1 MDMNQSQKQSSGT
14 AAVVAGDVTCICQV
28 LSVRTINKSKVIN
41 LRITNE
47 EFELGRVFGDYESG
61 GNMVFGIPTEFSN
74 EFEISNSKIDGYT
87 GFEYH
92 FQIYSKTYGKQPVV
106 IPNRIYTYAQPK
118 DMPWNGTN
126 TWVIR
131 TVSKIKV
138 SQ

>member
-1 MDMNQSQKQSSGT
+1 MDKNQSQKSLNGT
-14 AAVVAGDVTCICQV
+14 AAVVAGDVTYICQV

-47 EFELGRVFGDYESG
+47 EFELGRVFGGTEF
-61 GNMVFGIPTEFSN
+61 NNFGIPTEFSK
-74 EFEISNSKIDGYT
+74 EFEITNSEVNEHT
-87 GFEYH
+87 VFPYH
-92 FQIYSKTYGKQPVV
+92 FQIYKKEDKKDVV
-106 IPNRIYTYAQPK
+106 IPNRIYTYAQSK

-131 TVSKIKV
+131 TVSKIMV